1 MRIDVT
7 QEDIDQGE
15 RDQCHN
21 YPIARALNRTVPGSR
36 WSVDSDWCHMHAGPE
51 ELLGSYELPE
61 VAQDFIATFDHGDDD
76 EEVTPF
82 SFELDI

>member
-15 RDQCHN
+15 RGSCLKCAVALAIH
-21 YPIARALNRTVPGSR
+21 RATQREIEVGYFT
-36 WSVDSDWCHMHAGPE
+36 AGE
-51 ELLGSYELPE
+51 HDCNWNEVISLPPL
-61 VAQDFIATFDHGDDD
+61 ATQFIADFDLGAP
-76 EEVTPF
+76 VTPF